1 MSLWIL
7 DTDTAS
13 LLLWNNPE
21 VTRNVQAA
29 GAEVAISIVTAQEL
43 FNGWVVRINN
53 AKNTDDL
60 LRWYDKFSGV
70 VQLCKRVPVLP
81 FDQAAATQLDL
92 LLKANPE
99 LSKQRLQKD
108 MRIAAIGLANKA
120 TVVTCNYRD
129 FSLVPELTIVD
140 WSK

>member
-53 AKNTDDL
+53 AKNTDDI